1 MAYITTK
8 MQTAAGGLAHDRAAL
23 SAPRLMHT
31 KGNLKTHN
39 ARPTQKRECSLL

>member
-31 KGNLKTHN
+31 KGNLKTHTRARLKKVN
-39 ARPTQKRECSLL
+39 AVC